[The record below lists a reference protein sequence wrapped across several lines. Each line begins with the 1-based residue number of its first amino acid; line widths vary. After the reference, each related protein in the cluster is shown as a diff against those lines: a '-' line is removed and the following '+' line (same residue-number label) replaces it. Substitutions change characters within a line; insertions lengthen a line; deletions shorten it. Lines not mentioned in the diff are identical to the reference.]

1 MTFHWIRRTTD
12 LINVTVKDIAEA
24 VNGTL
29 LCGAPDTI
37 IEHISIDSR
46 TMKGN
51 DIFVPIIGAKVDAHR
66 FIDGAFKAG
75 AVATFTM
82 EHDAMDDPHPF
93 IRVEDTVKALQDL
106 GAWYRRKYTGMVI
119 GITGSVGKTSTRSMI
134 MAALGAALQVTGTA
148 GNNNGQLGVP
158 ITVSELANTY
168 DAAVIEMGVSE
179 PGEMSRINRIAWPS
193 HAVVTNIGDA
203 HIESLGSREGIAREK
218 LRIADL
224 MPPKGCLILN
234 GDDDMLTKMGREYHD
249 RVLYFGLSESND
261 LRAENIHRDGTE
273 TVFTAKLGRKEKEIR
288 LAVPGE
294 HQVMNALAALAVCE
308 VMSVDWDKAASGIAS
323 YTGFSHRLEIVRTA
337 SAVYIDDTYN
347 ASPASMK
354 AALGVLSD
362 MQADGRRIAVLA
374 DMLELGPDAAKLHY
388 ETGAFGSSLNI
399 DHVVVIGTLAKNIG
413 QAYAEKHIP
422 VDSFE
427 DNAAAIDFLRS
438 FKKPGDVILLKGS
451 HGMNLLEVL
460 DALREADQ
468 K

>member
-1 MTFHWIRRTTD
+1 M
-12 LINVTVKDIAEA
+12 INVTVKDIAEA

-29 LCGAPDTI
+29 LCGDPDTV
-37 IEHISIDSR
+37 IEHVAIDSR

-66 FIDGAFKAG
+66 FIDGAFAAG
-75 AVATFTM
+75 AAATFTM

-93 IRVEDTVKALQDL
+93 IRVEDTVRALQEL
-106 GAWYRRKYTGMVI
+106 GAWYRRKYTGIVI

-158 ITVSELANTY
+158 ITVTELDNTY

-179 PGEMSRINRIAWPS
+179 PGEMRRINRIAWPS
-193 HAVVTNIGDA
+193 HAVVTNIGVS
-203 HIESLGSREGIAREK
+203 HIENLGSREGIAKEK
-218 LRIADL
+218 LQIADL
-224 MPPKGCLILN
+224 MPPKGCLIMN
-234 GDDDMLTKMGREYHD
+234 GDDDMLVKFGREFHD
-249 RVLYFGLSESND
+249 RVLYFGLSETND
-261 LRAENIHRDGTE
+261 LRAENIHRDGSD
-273 TVFTAKLGRKEKEIR
+273 TVFTARLGRKVQEIR

-308 VMSVDWDKAASGIAS
+308 VMSVSWEKAAEGIAS
-323 YTGFSHRLEIVRTA
+323 YTGFSHRLEIIKTA
-337 SAVYIDDTYN
+337 STVYVDDTYN

-362 MQADGRRIAVLA
+362 MQAEGRRIAVLA

-388 ETGAFGSSLNI
+388 ETGVFGRGLKI
-399 DHVVVIGTLAKNIG
+399 DQVVVIGELAKNIG
-413 QAYAEKHIP
+413 QAYTEQNIP
-422 VDSFE
+422 VESFA
-427 DNAAAIDFLRS
+427 DNASAIAFLQE
-438 FKKPGDVILLKGS
+438 FKRPGDVILLKGS

-460 DALREADQ
+460 NALREADNS
-468 K
+468 

>member
-1 MTFHWIRRTTD
+1 M
-12 LINVTVKDIAEA
+12 INVTVKDIAEA

-29 LCGAPDTI
+29 LCGDPDTV
-37 IEHISIDSR
+37 IEHVAIDSR

-66 FIDGAFKAG
+66 FIDGAFAAG
-75 AVATFTM
+75 AAATFTM

-93 IRVEDTVKALQDL
+93 IRVEDTVRALQEL

-158 ITVSELANTY
+158 ITVTELDNTY

-179 PGEMSRINRIAWPS
+179 PGEMRRINRIAWPS
-193 HAVVTNIGDA
+193 HAVVTNIGVS
-203 HIESLGSREGIAREK
+203 HIENLGSREGIAKEK
-218 LRIADL
+218 LQIADL
-224 MPPKGCLILN
+224 MPPKGCLIMN
-234 GDDDMLTKMGREYHD
+234 GDDDMLVKFGREFHD
-249 RVLYFGLSESND
+249 RVLYFGLSETND
-261 LRAENIHRDGTE
+261 LRAENIHRDGSD
-273 TVFTAKLGRKEKEIR
+273 TVFTARLGRKVQEIR

-308 VMSVDWDKAASGIAS
+308 VMSVSWEKAAEGIAS
-323 YTGFSHRLEIVRTA
+323 YTGFSHRLEIIKTA
-337 SAVYIDDTYN
+337 STVYVDDTYN

-362 MQADGRRIAVLA
+362 MQAEGRRIAVLA

-388 ETGAFGSSLNI
+388 ETGVFGRGLKI
-399 DHVVVIGTLAKNIG
+399 DQVVVIGELAKNIG
-413 QAYAEKHIP
+413 QAYTEQNIP
-422 VDSFE
+422 VESFA
-427 DNAAAIDFLRS
+427 DNASAIAFLQE
-438 FKKPGDVILLKGS
+438 FKRPGDVILLKGS

-460 DALREADQ
+460 NALREADNS
-468 K
+468 

>member
-1 MTFHWIRRTTD
+1 M
-12 LINVTVKDIAEA
+12 INVTVKDIAEA

-29 LCGAPDTI
+29 LCGDPDTV
-37 IEHISIDSR
+37 IEHVAIDSR

-66 FIDGAFKAG
+66 FIDGAFAAG
-75 AVATFTM
+75 AAATFTM

-93 IRVEDTVKALQDL
+93 IRVVDTVRALQEL

-158 ITVSELANTY
+158 ITVTELDNTY

-179 PGEMSRINRIAWPS
+179 PGEMRRINRIAWPS
-193 HAVVTNIGDA
+193 HAVVTNIGVS
-203 HIESLGSREGIAREK
+203 HIENLGSREGIAKEK
-218 LRIADL
+218 LQIADL
-224 MPPKGCLILN
+224 MPPKGCLIMN
-234 GDDDMLTKMGREYHD
+234 GDDDMLVKFGREFHD
-249 RVLYFGLSESND
+249 RVLYFGLSETND
-261 LRAENIHRDGTE
+261 LRAENIHHDGND
-273 TVFTAKLGRKEKEIR
+273 TVFTARLGRKAQEIR

-308 VMSVDWDKAASGIAS
+308 VMSVSWEKAAEGIAS
-323 YTGFSHRLEIVRTA
+323 YTGFSHRLEIIKTA
-337 SAVYIDDTYN
+337 STVYVDDTYN
-347 ASPASMK
+347 ASPTSMK

-362 MQADGRRIAVLA
+362 MQAEGRRIAVLA

-388 ETGAFGSSLNI
+388 ETGVFGRGLKI
-399 DHVVVIGTLAKNIG
+399 DQVVVIGELAKNIG
-413 QAYAEKHIP
+413 QAYTEQNIP
-422 VDSFE
+422 VESFA
-427 DNAAAIDFLRS
+427 DNASAIAFLQE
-438 FKKPGDVILLKGS
+438 FKRPGDVILLKGS

-460 DALREADQ
+460 NALREADNS
-468 K
+468 